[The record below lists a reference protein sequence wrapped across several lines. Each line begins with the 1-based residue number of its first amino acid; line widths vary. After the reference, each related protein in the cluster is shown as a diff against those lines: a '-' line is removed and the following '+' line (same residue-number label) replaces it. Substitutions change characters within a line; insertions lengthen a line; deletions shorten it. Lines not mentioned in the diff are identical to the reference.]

1 VEARIRADVIPPA
14 ERPVSMEGKA
24 QFLGFSAMYL
34 CENVK
39 DQQESVV
46 LRGQGHRVLFHIEEL
61 EATDAVEQMAEEMAD
76 EHQIPTSYIG
86 LEAFPIQ
93 PSLFQDLNEELQ
105 IYHLTQWGQPHQL
118 SDYFNFEK
126 IEIEVESFETEQTFH
141 LIYFDAFAPEAQ
153 PELWTTGIFEKL
165 RKLLVKDGV
174 LTTYCSKVLVQKNLK
189 QAGYKIE
196 KHQGPPHK
204 REILRAI
211 NLG

>member
-1 VEARIRADVIPPA
+1 MIVRTTEDGSKTVYSEQFKQYYHSVFGAKTESEWVYIDLGYFEAIKKFSEIRILEV
-14 ERPVSMEGKA
+14 
-24 QFLGFSAMYL
+24 GFGTGLNAYL
-34 CENVK
+34 SQK
-39 DQQESVV
+39 
-46 LRGQGHRVLFHIEEL
+46 
-61 EATDAVEQMAEEMAD
+61 MAD

>member
-1 VEARIRADVIPPA
+1 MIVRTTEDGSKTVYSEQFKQYYHSVFGAKTESEWVYIDLGYFEAIKKFSEIRILEV
-14 ERPVSMEGKA
+14 
-24 QFLGFSAMYL
+24 GFGTGLNAYL
-34 CENVK
+34 SQK
-39 DQQESVV
+39 
-46 LRGQGHRVLFHIEEL
+46 
-61 EATDAVEQMAEEMAD
+61 MAD
-76 EHQIPTSYIG
+76 EHHIPTSYIG

-93 PSLFQDLNEELQ
+93 PSIFQDLNEELQ

-118 SDYFNFEK
+118 SDCFNFEK
-126 IEIEVESFETEQTFH
+126 MEIEVESFETEQTFH

>member
-1 VEARIRADVIPPA
+1 MIVRTTEDGSKTVYSEQFKQYYHSVFGAKTESEWVYIDLGYFEAIKKFSEIRILEV
-14 ERPVSMEGKA
+14 
-24 QFLGFSAMYL
+24 GFGTGLNAYL
-34 CENVK
+34 SQK
-39 DQQESVV
+39 
-46 LRGQGHRVLFHIEEL
+46 
-61 EATDAVEQMAEEMAD
+61 MAD
-76 EHQIPTSYIG
+76 EHHIPTSYIG

-126 IEIEVESFETEQTFH
+126 MEIEVESFETEQTFH